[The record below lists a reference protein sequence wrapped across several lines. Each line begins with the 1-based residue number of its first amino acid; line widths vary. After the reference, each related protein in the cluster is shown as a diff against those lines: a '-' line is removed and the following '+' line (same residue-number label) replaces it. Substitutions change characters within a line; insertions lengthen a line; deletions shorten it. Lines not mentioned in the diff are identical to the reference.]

1 MDSHD
6 KGRNSRKGQGCGGG
20 SQLLWGTEGCHQEL
34 LRRGG
39 TAGEKAAAE
48 KLIAALEECV
58 EPIDATIEFLKSE
71 KGKEILG
78 ADTAAAVLKTAED
91 AKAKGEKIC
100 PCPACQNG
108 KAVLENKAVLM
119 A

>member
-1 MDSHD
+1 MTKDEILAKVKAVAEAPS
-6 KGRNSRKGQGCGGG
+6 CYGGLKDVIK
-20 SQLLWGTEGCHQEL
+20 SYCDAV
-34 LRRGG
+34 G

-58 EPIDATIEFLKSE
+58 EPIDATIGFLKSD

-78 ADTAAAVLKTAED
+78 ADRAAMVLKTAEA
-91 AKAKGEKIC
+91 AKAQGEKIC

-108 KAVLENKAVLM
+108 KEVLENKAVLM

>member
-1 MDSHD
+1 MTKEEVLEKVKAVAEAPS
-6 KGRNSRKGQGCGGG
+6 CYGGLKDVIKSYCDG
-20 SQLLWGTEGCHQEL
+20 V
-34 LRRGG
+34 G

-108 KAVLENKAVLM
+108 KTVLENRAVLL